1 MMDNERK
8 YMDDEKSM
16 ANTLPFDAE
25 QAKQGKPVCTKDGR
39 PVRILCYDRD
49 GDFPIVALI
58 RQWNGEQSVATYTM
72 EGVTETG
79 DNNDT
84 LVIIGVERKGYVAV
98 LKDTPHNPEALPC
111 CNDRCANG
119 LIFDKPEDV
128 IETMKKLELTDL
140 LAGVAET
147 KWIE

>member
-1 MMDNERK
+1 MDEERK

-25 QAKQGKPVCTKDGR
+25 QAKQGKSVCTKDGR

-49 GDFPIVALI
+49 DVLPIVALI

-72 EGVTETG
+72 EGVAETG

-98 LKDTPHNPEALPC
+98 LKDMPYNPEKLPC
-111 CNDRCANG
+111 YNDRCANG

-128 IETMKKLELTDL
+128 IETMKKLELADL
-140 LAGVAET
+140 LAGVAEI
-147 KWIE
+147 KWVE

>member
-1 MMDNERK
+1 MDEERK
-8 YMDDEKSM
+8 YIDDEKSM

-25 QAKQGKPVCTKDGR
+25 QAKQGKSVCTKDGR

-49 GDFPIVALI
+49 DVLPIVALI
-58 RQWNGEQSVATYTM
+58 RQWNGEQSVATYTT
-72 EGVTETG
+72 EGVAETG
-79 DNNDT
+79 NNVDN

-111 CNDRCANG
+111 YNDRCAGG

-128 IETMKKLELTDL
+128 IENMKKAKLIDL
-140 LAGVAET
+140 FAGVAET

>member
-1 MMDNERK
+1 MDNERK

-49 GDFPIVALI
+49 NDLPIVALI
-58 RQWNGEQSVATYTM
+58 REWDGEQSVATYTM
-72 EGVTETG
+72 EGVAGTG
-79 DNNDT
+79 DAMDN
-84 LVIIGVERKGYVAV
+84 LAIIGVVCKGYTAV
-98 LKDTPHNPEALPC
+98 LKDAPYNPEKLPC
-111 CNDRCANG
+111 YNDRCVNG

-128 IETMKKLELTDL
+128 IETMKKLELADL
-140 LAGVAET
+140 LVGVAET

>member
-1 MMDNERK
+1 MDDERK
-8 YMDDEKSM
+8 YMESEKSI
-16 ANTLPFDAE
+16 ANTLPFDVE
-25 QAKQGKPVCTKDGR
+25 QAKQGKSVCTKDGR

-49 GDFPIVALI
+49 DALPIVALI

-72 EGVTETG
+72 EGVAGTG
-79 DNNDT
+79 NNNDS

-98 LKDTPHNPEALPC
+98 LKDMPYISEALPC

-128 IETMKKLELTDL
+128 IETMKKMELADL
-140 LAGVAET
+140 LVGVAET
-147 KWIE
+147 KWVE

>member
-1 MMDNERK
+1 MDNERK

-16 ANTLPFDAE
+16 ANTLPFNAE

-49 GDFPIVALI
+49 NDFPIVALI
-58 RQWNGEQSVATYTM
+58 REWNGEQSVATYTM
-72 EGVTETG
+72 EGVAGTG
-79 DNNDT
+79 NNNDD
-84 LVIIGVERKGYVAV
+84 LVIIGVERKGYTAI
-98 LKDTPHNPEALPC
+98 LRDTPYNSDKMPC
-111 CNDRCANG
+111 YDDRCVNG

-128 IETMKKLELTDL
+128 IETMKRIELADL
-140 LAGVAET
+140 LVGVGEI

>member
-1 MMDNERK
+1 MDDERK

-16 ANTLPFDAE
+16 ANTLPFDVE
-25 QAKQGKPVCTKDGR
+25 QAKQGKSACTQDGR

-58 RQWNGEQSVATYTM
+58 RQWDGKQSVVTYKTD
-72 EGVTETG
+72 GVCGSG
-79 DNNDT
+79 DAMDN
-84 LVIIGVERKGYVAV
+84 LVIIGVECKGYVAV

-147 KWIE
+147 KWVE